1 MKRNE
6 ILNEAKETLLQRQR
20 VHGNPHETFK
30 VLGAMWNV
38 TPHQVAMMLAELK
51 MIRARAN
58 PSNNDNYLDA
68 IGYIALAY
76 ELKHNQK
83 EAMVGG
89 EDDV

>member
-1 MKRNE
+1 
-6 ILNEAKETLLQRQR
+6 
-20 VHGNPHETFK
+20 
-30 VLGAMWNV
+30 
-38 TPHQVAMMLAELK
+38 MMLAELK

-58 PSNNDNYLDA
+58 PSNDDNYLDA

-89 EDDV
+89 KNG